1 MLSQTQDIHQDL
13 CSVLNRQVSA
23 AEPVLFSR
31 ELPIAYLYL
40 LSHISKALLHQA
52 ENEVLAK
59 SEAAFPLAKLVT
71 GLMLRGHAAL
81 GEILISRFVKKCP
94 WVLPF
99 YPARREV
106 SLVKWITTG

>member
-1 MLSQTQDIHQDL
+1 VLSHQA
-13 CSVLNRQVSA
+13 SA
-23 AEPVLFSR
+23 AEPVPFSR
-31 ELPIAYLYL
+31 DLPIAYMYL

-59 SEAAFPLAKLVT
+59 AEAAFPLAKLVV

-81 GEILISRFVKKCP
+81 GEVLIARFVKKCP

-99 YPARREV
+99 YPAKREV
-106 SLVKWITTG
+106 SLSILPFKHDLEAKHAWFGW

>member
-1 MLSQTQDIHQDL
+1 VVLSHQA
-13 CSVLNRQVSA
+13 SA
-23 AEPVLFSR
+23 AEPVPFSR
-31 ELPIAYLYL
+31 DLPIAYMYL

-59 SEAAFPLAKLVT
+59 AEAAFPLAKLVV

-81 GEILISRFVKKCP
+81 GEVLIARFVKKCP

-99 YPARREV
+99 YPAKREV
-106 SLVKWITTG
+106 SPAL